1 MKTKAA
7 NGALSA
13 MLRGAAVL
21 PAVFLLLLSSCISD
35 LSAIKEMQTDIN
47 DLKQSSFETKK
58 QLGDLSGKVAALKGG
73 GASGES
79 VEALRKSQQNL
90 YLQVQDATREVQL
103 LSGRFDENKYYMD
116 RYFKNTTAE
125 LDMIKAR
132 VNNLSASGGDAEAL
146 AAIRTRLDA
155 IEAEV
160 AALKKRIPAAEA
172 ATAPQKATETA
183 PAAKPSA
190 KEADTPQK
198 AYDAAYDA
206 FKEGRYA
213 EAREKM
219 KAFLKK
225 YPSDRLAGNAQFWLA
240 ETYFAEDDFDDA
252 ILAYEEVLQNYGDS
266 QKVPAAMLKQAY
278 AFRELGDRKAAR
290 GILKQLV
297 ARFPGS
303 EQAKAAEKELQK
315 LSGTSG
321 KQ

>member
-7 NGALSA
+7 KRALSRI
-13 MLRGAAVL
+13 LRGAAVL

-35 LSAIKEMQTDIN
+35 LSAIKDMQTDIN
-47 DLKQSSFETKK
+47 DLKQSSFETRK

-73 GASGES
+73 AAGAQS
-79 VEALRKSQQNL
+79 VDALRKSQENL

-116 RYFKNTTAE
+116 KYFKDTSAE
-125 LDMIKAR
+125 LEILKAK
-132 VNNLSASGGDAEAL
+132 VNNVSAGADKEAL

-160 AALKKRIPAAEA
+160 AALKKQLPAAEA
-172 ATAPQKATETA
+172 AKGPQKTPETA
-183 PAAKPSA
+183 AAAAKPA
-190 KEADTPQK
+190 VREPETAQK

-213 EAREKM
+213 EARERM

-225 YPSDRLAGNAQFWLA
+225 YPGGKLAGNAQFWIA
-240 ETYFAEDDFDDA
+240 ETYYAENNFDDA
-252 ILAYEEVLQNYGDS
+252 ILAYEEVLQSYGDS

-278 AFRELGDRKAAR
+278 AFRELGDKKAAR

-297 ARFPGS
+297 ARFPGTK
-303 EQAKAAEKELQK
+303 QAKAAEKELDK
-315 LSGTSG
+315 LAGTSG